1 MDIRKLHSYWVLF
14 LLPLIMG
21 CPLGDEK
28 CPFNDWE
35 RITTIEDM
43 LDISPMKNS
52 FRIGEEVNISI
63 TIPDTVYMWNNA
75 ISLINETN
83 DYTIPHWVSPW
94 GRKVPFQ

>member
-1 MDIRKLHSYWVLF
+1 M
-14 LLPLIMG
+14 
-21 CPLGDEK
+21 GDEK